1 MAHAAFL
8 QAILDSADDDAPRLI
23 YADWLDDQG
32 HAERAEFIRIQCA
45 LAGPDVNGRR
55 REFEMRELELLAL
68 RQKEWAAPV
77 RGLVDGYTFRRGF
90 VGRVRVD
97 GRRFADGPESVL
109 RPAPVQEVQ
118 LFWGLVR
125 PPERAQ
131 MLGRA
136 LGSPDLSRLR
146 ALDLSGNYLESAGA
160 QALAA
165 CEYLAGLT
173 SLDLSQNRIGDGG
186 IRALSSAHFLP
197 NLTTLVLTD
206 NDVGPAGI
214 RCLVSAVRAA
224 KEMGSP
230 LRLQVLDLRG
240 NRLGA
245 AGRQALYTE
254 PVLRH
259 IAML

>member
-1 MAHAAFL
+1 MAHEAFL
-8 QAILDSADDDAPRLI
+8 RAILDSADDDAPRLI

-68 RQKEWAAPV
+68 RQQEWAAPV

-109 RPAPVQEVQ
+109 RPAPIQEVQ
-118 LFWGLVR
+118 LIWGLIR

-131 MLGRA
+131 MPSGRA
-136 LGSPDLSRLR
+136 YSGCPDLSRLR

-173 SLDLSQNRIGDGG
+173 SLDLSQNHVGDGG
-186 IRALSSAHFLP
+186 MRALASSA
-197 NLTTLVLTD
+197 NSCRT
-206 NDVGPAGI
+206 
-214 RCLVSAVRAA
+214 
-224 KEMGSP
+224 
-230 LRLQVLDLRG
+230 
-240 NRLGA
+240 
-245 AGRQALYTE
+245 
-254 PVLRH
+254 
-259 IAML
+259 